1 MTCAKHALAAPFIR
15 RLQRV
20 HWQKGRLFRLT
31 PLARFQRTNACDVKT
46 EDRTM
51 SMKEELKAEMKVAMK
66 ARDRVRLDTIRSI
79 LSAIQYEE
87 MQKGTEDLPADTIV
101 AVLKNESKKRKESLE
116 FSTQAGRTEEIE
128 QLQVEIAVI
137 DSFLPQQLSEA
148 ELEQIIKDLKTSEPD
163 SNMGQIMKSLKD
175 KYFGQYDGKLA
186 SDVAKRVAG

>member
-1 MTCAKHALAAPFIR
+1 
-15 RLQRV
+15 
-20 HWQKGRLFRLT
+20 
-31 PLARFQRTNACDVKT
+31 
-46 EDRTM
+46 M